1 MQAVAELQCEKRTG
15 ELKDARTVSVKYK
28 KTTPNLLKNLNV

>member
-15 ELKDARTVSVKYK
+15 ELKDARTVSVKD
-28 KTTPNLLKNLNV
+28 KTPPNSLKNLNV